1 MIKCWIHLENN
12 GDTLLREAL
21 FVSKSLHE
29 NGKESWYSCVVKVL
43 ELLDLKP
50 CNLLR
55 KSKYLIK
62 KIVIGK
68 LKRVIF

>member
-1 MIKCWIHLENN
+1 M
-12 GDTLLREAL
+12 
-21 FVSKSLHE
+21 
-29 NGKESWYSCVVKVL
+29 
-43 ELLDLKP
+43 DLKS

-68 LKRVIF
+68 LKELYFKAWKTELFNDDKRESNQKN

>member
-1 MIKCWIHLENN
+1 MENN

-55 KSKYLIK
+55 KSKYLI
-62 KIVIGK
+62 
-68 LKRVIF
+68 